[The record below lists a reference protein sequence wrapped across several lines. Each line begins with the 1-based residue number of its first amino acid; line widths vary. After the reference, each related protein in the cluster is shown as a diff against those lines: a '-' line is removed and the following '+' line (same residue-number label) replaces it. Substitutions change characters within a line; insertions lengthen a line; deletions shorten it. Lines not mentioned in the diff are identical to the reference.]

1 MWVQWQ
7 WLASQSSSTHQHA
20 YGSGGAGRLCSLLLL
35 RTCRGEAHRFD
46 CRWNSDRPCPPWHCH
61 LLSHVRNAV
70 GERDEWP
77 GCGRTHRHKHRQTQT
92 HTNTDKQT
100 RTHRHRHAHTKTD
113 TPQLDLALIKTTAR
127 SFYASF
133 CWFRY
138 SPRLC
143 AVARAA
149 AVAVMRPS
157 KTENCNQRCLA
168 LLCFACM
175 VALLPLLPP
184 LSRLLL
190 LSSVVF
196 CLLACAFLSPPPP
209 RCCYSPSSPPIPECF
224 CLCVLVC

>member
-1 MWVQWQ
+1 MLQFECEAYTAR
-7 WLASQSSSTHQHA
+7 ASA
-20 YGSGGAGRLCSLLLL
+20 CEFANDGKGKLCVWGGALNFERMALAETFPFFSFLLL
-35 RTCRGEAHRFD
+35 
-46 CRWNSDRPCPPWHCH
+46 
-61 LLSHVRNAV
+61 
-70 GERDEWP
+70 
-77 GCGRTHRHKHRQTQT
+77 

-133 CWFRY
+133 CWFCY